1 MASRGSGRGRSM
13 RSSLNFATHKRK
25 DQSRQEERG
34 RGDPKKKKKK
44 KGRSMNALTF
54 TDLLII
60 ARGWQAGVIS
70 REELQSPSPSLAS
83 LRDVTHALL
92 FFFSPGVASRKK
104 TYFK

>member
-34 RGDPKKKKKK
+34 EGGTQRKRK